1 MRLEEAPI
9 IRRVMRCALVA
20 GTVAAGAMLIG
31 AERVPPLPIAPN
43 THQTEPP
50 FLMRITTSGAPKMTG
65 VLEYCADPAAALMSA
80 RARAKARPA
89 GAPPPMAGCTSAFE
103 MRPNGSIHTQMSC
116 DRAKGAKASFR
127 VTGDGTPND
136 RRTHMELYE
145 SGSRTPTAIVDSR
158 MVRLGTCP
166 ADLKP
171 GQMRRPGGPIIERA
185 EAARLLDGARVA
197 AR

>member
-1 MRLEEAPI
+1 M
-9 IRRVMRCALVA
+9 IRRVMRSALVA

-31 AERVPPLPIAPN
+31 AERLPPLPVAPQAM
-43 THQTEPP
+43 TP
-50 FLMRITTSGAPKMTG
+50 FLARVTISGSGKMKVAG
-65 VLEYCADPAAALMSA
+65 VFEYCADPAAPRSA
-80 RARAKARPA
+80 QARAKARPA
-89 GAPPPMAGCTSAFE
+89 GAPPRLTGCTFANE
-103 MRPNGSIHTQMSC
+103 MRQNGAIHTQMSC

-127 VTGDGTPND
+127 ATGDGTPND
-136 RRTHMELYE
+136 MRTHMELYD
-145 SGSRTPTAIVDSR
+145 SGSRPAIAIIDSR

-185 EAARLLDGARVA
+185 EAARLLDSTRVA